1 MEKFFKPKS
10 IAVVGASPIEG
21 KVGNIILKNLV
32 DYGFEGELY
41 PINPKHQEI
50 NGIKT
55 YATVLDIKE
64 EVDLAIIAIPA
75 NFIPQIIKECAEKRD
90 PISNIIIISA
100 GFSESGEEGRILENE
115 ISQIAKKNKL
125 NILGPNCLGTVNT
138 FFNLNASFAKTKI
151 KKGTTALIMQS
162 GAFATAFF
170 DLVWGENFGF
180 SKVATLG
187 NKMTLNEA
195 DFLEYFLED
204 EESEVVALYLES
216 ISDGKRFKEVLEKV
230 SKKKPVL
237 ILKAG
242 NSEKVKSAIMSHTG
256 SMAGESDV
264 VRRVVEESGGIYF
277 ENARELFSAIKYFES
292 FSLPNSNEIIILSN
306 AGGPGVIATDLIEGN
321 ENLKMAEIDESQ
333 KEALKKVLPKAAS
346 VDNPI
351 DILGDAQE
359 DRYDIALSIIKDF
372 KNVGAVLGIITPQA
386 QTDVEKISQI
396 FVKANKDFSFPIIP
410 LVMGYE
416 ANKIAQKV
424 FEESGISNFI
434 FPSDA
439 VRAIELACFYKKQL
453 NKNNIKE
460 EVISMNE
467 KRSKLSREIFEK
479 ALSDGERNVFYYE
492 EALKL
497 VDLYDFKA
505 VPFYDAMAKNCLE
518 EIEYP
523 IVAKI
528 DSPKLLHKNSKNG
541 LELGISNKEI
551 AQKAIVRLQN
561 DFPSEKIILQSQ
573 VESGLEVIFG
583 IKKDPNFGSVF
594 MCGLGGILTEIFNEK
609 MIWFL
614 PVSAEKIARD
624 LKNSKIGKVLE
635 KQRIDVDRVAKEA
648 EKIALLGFENEWIK
662 ELDVNPIIFYKDKN
676 PISVDVKVIGEERS
690 S

>member
-10 IAVVGASPIEG
+10 IAIIGASPTEG

-50 NGIKT
+50 NGLKT
-55 YATVLDIKE
+55 YSTVLDIKE
-64 EVDLAIIAIPA
+64 NVDLAIIAIPA
-75 NFIPQIIKECAEKRD
+75 NFIPQIVRECAEKQI
-90 PISNIIIISA
+90 PINNIIIISA
-100 GFSESGEEGRILENE
+100 GFSESGEEGKALEKE
-115 ISQIAKKNKL
+115 ISQLAEENQLK
-125 NILGPNCLGTVNT
+125 ILGPNCLGTVNT
-138 FFNLNASFAKTKI
+138 FLNLNASFAKTEV

-162 GAFATAFF
+162 GAFTTAFF

-187 NKMTLNEA
+187 NKMNLDEA

-204 EESEVVALYLES
+204 EESEIIALYLES
-216 ISDGKRFKEVLEKV
+216 ISDGERFREVLKRV

-256 SMAGESDV
+256 SMAGEADV
-264 VRRVVEESGGIYF
+264 VRRAIEESGGIYF
-277 ENARELFSAIKYFES
+277 ENARDLFSAIKYFES
-292 FSLPNSNEIIILSN
+292 FSLPSCNEIIILSN
-306 AGGPGVIATDLIEGN
+306 AGGPGVVATDLIEGS
-321 ENLKMAEIDESQ
+321 ENLKMAELGVSQ
-333 KEALKKVLPKAAS
+333 KEALKKVLPNAS
-346 VDNPI
+346 SVENPV
-351 DILGDAQE
+351 DILGDAQG
-359 DRYDIALSIIKDF
+359 DRYETTLNVIKDF
-372 KNVGAVLGIITPQA
+372 KNTGAVLAIVTPQA

-410 LVMGYE
+410 LVMGHE

-439 VRAIELACFYKKQL
+439 VRAIELACFHKKQL
-453 NKNNIKE
+453 DNQGVKAD
-460 EVISMNE
+460 VISKDE
-467 KRSKLSREIFEK
+467 KRAKLSREIFEQVS
-479 ALSDGERNVFYYE
+479 SDGERNVFYYE

-497 VDLYDFKA
+497 VNLYGFKA
-505 VPFYDAMAKNCLE
+505 VPFCDATAKDCLDE
-518 EIEYP
+518 MQYP

-541 LELGISNKEI
+541 LELGIANKEI

-561 DFPSEKIILQSQ
+561 DFPGEKIILQSQ

-614 PVSAEKIARD
+614 PVSTEKIVRD

-635 KQRIDVDRVAKEA
+635 KQRIDIEQVAKEA
-648 EKIALLGFENEWIK
+648 ERIALLGFENEWIK
-662 ELDVNPIIFYKDKN
+662 ELDVNPIIFYKDKES
-676 PISVDVKVIGEERS
+676 ISVDVKVIGMEEK
-690 S
+690 